1 MNANRQRIFERRDMP
16 RNIGKLL
23 QDAAQM
29 LLEFNGYVKYIADS
43 LLSLL
48 GAFNQ
53 VDAAPALK
61 FG

>member
-1 MNANRQRIFERRDMP
+1 MP